1 MKREMK
7 RSLCILLVMLLALGS
22 MTALAD
28 EKNETVYVLADAAGQ
43 PVRVIVSE
51 CVTDDAGAKTTTQS
65 EGDRDLPVSVS
76 IRYELDGEP
85 IEPADLAGRSGHLVI
100 RIDYES
106 SLTGTAKIKGKRT
119 DMPVPFLAATVLP
132 LDKSVSSNVEV
143 TNGKVIDAG
152 RASAVVCFGLPGLG
166 EALNVSGYDDI
177 DLDIDIPTGA
187 VISADVVNY
196 TNDGSYT
203 IVTGIPGGVTGV
215 KLPSTLEL
223 QGASLMLKMAMNG
236 LTSGADKLVAGTG
249 TLVSSAN
256 ELAVGASSLS
266 TGAEALNEGAASLSL
281 GLSELSANSAA
292 LTDGADQIIGAIL
305 ETVNETLNASSDMFQ
320 AASIELNALTLDNY
334 VEEIDRI
341 EAALLAAT
349 ETRVYDEADAAL
361 AEKVQ
366 QAIEENGV
374 NGEAYRS
381 LEALRGKLD
390 GVKAFRD
397 GIAEYTA
404 AVGQAA
410 QDAQAVSD
418 GAGELD
424 TGAAALNSGAAELAK
439 GASSLNDGM
448 AQLKD
453 GLAAFDRDAVQKLT
467 GYLDGDVTE
476 ILDRVKA
483 MTGLRYDGYLDET
496 ADSTLFI
503 IRTEAV

>member
-7 RSLCILLVMLLALGS
+7 RSLCVLLVMLLALGS
-22 MTALAD
+22 TTALAD

-65 EGDRDLPVSVS
+65 EGDGDLPVNVS

-106 SLTGTAKIKGKRT
+106 GLTGTANIKSKRT

-132 LDKSVSSNVEV
+132 LDKSVCSNVEV

-187 VISADVVNY
+187 VISADVTNY
-196 TNDGSYT
+196 ANDGSYT
-203 IVTGIPGGVTGV
+203 VVTGIPGGVTGV
-215 KLPSTLEL
+215 KLPSALEL
-223 QGASLMLKMAMNG
+223 QGASLMLKMAMNQ
-236 LTSGADKLVAGTG
+236 LTSGADKLVSGTG
-249 TLVSSAN
+249 TLLSSAN
-256 ELAVGASSLS
+256 ELAAGASSLS
-266 TGAEALNEGAASLSL
+266 TGAEALNEGAASLSQ

-292 LTDGADQIIGAIL
+292 LTDGADQIIAAIL
-305 ETVNETLNASSDMFQ
+305 ETVNETLSASSDTFT
-320 AASIELNALTLDNY
+320 AAGIDLNVLTLENY
-334 VEEIDRI
+334 AGEIDRI
-341 EAALLAAT
+341 EAALLAGVEARADD
-349 ETRVYDEADAAL
+349 ETDAAL

-366 QAIEENGV
+366 KAIEEKGA
-374 NGEAYRS
+374 NGEAFRL
-381 LEALRGKLD
+381 LEALREKLD

-397 GIAEYTA
+397 GVTAYTA

-410 QDAQAVSD
+410 QGAQSVSSGAV
-418 GAGELD
+418 ELD
-424 TGAAALNSGAAELAK
+424 TGAAALNSGAAELAQ

-448 AQLKD
+448 ARLKD

-467 GYLDGDVTE
+467 GYLDGDVME

-483 MTGLRYDGYLDET
+483 VTGLGYNGYLDET